1 MNYQL
6 KLLKV
11 TSTSGIERFIQATE
25 AVGTGLAYNK
35 TPTGNY
41 TLARVACGRRL
52 TDDEVADE
60 QLARLWLEEI
70 APMTD
75 WTKDVMNIQLDLWL
89 KTPDICTLIQ
99 DALRRANDR
108 YLEALVQAQA

>member
-11 TSTSGIERFIQATE
+11 TSPSGVERLIQATE

-35 TPTGNY
+35 TETGCY
-41 TLARVACGRRL
+41 TLARIACGRRL

-70 APMTD
+70 APLTD
-75 WTKDVMNIQLDLWL
+75 WTKDVMSIQLDLWC
-89 KTPDICTLIQ
+89 KTPDICTLIRES
-99 DALRRANDR
+99 LIRANER
-108 YLEALVQAQA
+108 YLEELAQAQA